1 MQDSSVVGFGFA
13 AAERAGAEERTA
25 AEMTNAATVP

>member
-1 MQDSSVVGFGFA
+1 MQDSSVVGFA
-13 AAERAGAEERTA
+13 AAEGTAVEERTA